1 VVSIH
6 ANKILRKTFQ
16 RNSIGRIAASRHN
29 PIYQVNIPVGQ
40 QVRLG
45 ISKYC
50 GTRLSP
56 NVPSNNEQQGQ
67 ATRRCSTVL
76 PGKDVHH
83 SISVGKSLSSP
94 VQTGTPRH
102 TFAKTCATVFACL
115 AKTSADFRHEV
126 LPGVKKVCCHILLLD
141 TEVS

>member
-1 VVSIH
+1 MATSAPRH
-6 ANKILRKTFQ
+6 LKILRHTFKSKCAKQQ
-16 RNSIGRIAASRHN
+16 RA
-29 PIYQVNIPVGQ
+29 
-40 QVRLG
+40 
-45 ISKYC
+45 
-50 GTRLSP
+50 TR
-56 NVPSNNEQQGQ
+56 PSNKALQHGV
-67 ATRRCSTVL
+67 AVL

-102 TFAKTCATVFACL
+102 IFAKTCATVCACLAKTSLASFCL